1 MEQKQQLEYK
11 LLKLIDGTEL
21 VGQVSV
27 SNNDK
32 FLRIEE
38 PLQLKTVAKSTQF
51 GARDDSSLAP
61 WIPFSNDKVFSIPKE
76 RVITIASINKDL
88 THYYEVILKRLKTQ
102 PVKPPL
108 TPQEMD
114 KIMKLAEEMEKLEGK
129 KIIFTNINLLLLG
142 PYTRFYSICKT
153 LHSYYITIGFFVK
166 QIAYFTLT
174 FPKKF
179 SIII

>member
-114 KIMKLAEEMEKLEGK
+114 KIMKLAEEMERDQITEEERQRVMEEMTDEELD
-129 KIIFTNINLLLLG
+129 LLYK
-142 PYTRFYSICKT
+142 PAATRT
-153 LHSYYITIGFFVK
+153 LH
-166 QIAYFTLT
+166 
-174 FPKKF
+174 
-179 SIII
+179 